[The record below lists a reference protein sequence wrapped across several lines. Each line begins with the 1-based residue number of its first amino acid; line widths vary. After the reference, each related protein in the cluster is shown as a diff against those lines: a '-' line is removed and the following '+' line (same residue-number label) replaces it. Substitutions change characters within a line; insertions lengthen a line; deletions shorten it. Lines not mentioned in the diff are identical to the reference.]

1 MFPQK
6 KLRGDVSKPLKIQ
19 NHVTQANERKC
30 FKVFYPPPAPL
41 ILSLL
46 ILYKIF
52 PFTF

>member
-6 KLRGDVSKPLKIQ
+6 KLKGDVSKPLKIQ
-19 NHVTQANERKC
+19 NHVTQANGRNC
-30 FKVFYPPPAPL
+30 FKIFYPPPAPL